1 MFTINIHS
9 THLTYKEIGTNVL
22 RTMAYEK
29 NTKVPMVI
37 DPAILSDGTSESQG
51 KYVWKYQP
59 VLNSQKTDPI
69 IQDRQSKKRNNTIC
83 GKATKT
89 NNIKLYN
96 RTINKVYHII
106 YLRIIFSVHVI

>member
-1 MFTINIHS
+1 MITINY
-9 THLTYKEIGTNVL
+9 TYLTYKEIGTNVL

-83 GKATKT
+83 GKTTKT
-89 NNIKLYN
+89 NNI
-96 RTINKVYHII
+96 
-106 YLRIIFSVHVI
+106 